1 MNTVPLQLV
10 TIISESV
17 VEQKLIADIKSCGAK
32 GYSVGHVHGEGVT
45 GKHSL
50 DLNGPSIRLETVVTE
65 KVAQAIIDMLAA
77 KYFNRYATVA
87 WMTAAQVARP
97 DRF

>member
-17 VEQKLIADIKSCGAK
+17 VEQKLIADIKACGAK
-32 GYSVGHVHGEGVT
+32 GYSVGQGHGEGVT
-45 GKHSL
+45 GKHAL

-65 KVAQAIIDMLAA
+65 KVAQAILDMLSA
-77 KYFNRYATVA
+77 KYFNKYATIA
-87 WMTAAQVARP
+87 WMTAAQVTRP
-97 DRF
+97 ERF

>member
-10 TIISESV
+10 TIVSESV
-17 VEQKLIADIKSCGAK
+17 VEHKLINDIKACGAK
-32 GYSVGHVHGEGVT
+32 GFSIGHVHGEGVT
-45 GKHSL
+45 GKNSL

-65 KVAQAIIDMLAA
+65 KVAEAIFDMLNI
-77 KYFNRYATVA
+77 KYFNTYATVA
-87 WMTAAQVARP
+87 WITPARVARP